1 MTKYA
6 ICLIKKHIEENN
18 LQNKLKFVLP
28 LHDEIR
34 YICREDFAQEGLKIV
49 VDLMEEAAQFILNNT
64 LLKAEGEITEV
75 WEKG

>member
-6 ICLIKKHIEENN
+6 ICLIKRYIETNN
-18 LQNKLKFVLP
+18 LQDKLKFVLP

-34 YICREDFAQEGLKIV
+34 YICRKDFAEEGLNIV
-49 VDLMEEAAQFILNNT
+49 VKKMEEAAEFILSNK